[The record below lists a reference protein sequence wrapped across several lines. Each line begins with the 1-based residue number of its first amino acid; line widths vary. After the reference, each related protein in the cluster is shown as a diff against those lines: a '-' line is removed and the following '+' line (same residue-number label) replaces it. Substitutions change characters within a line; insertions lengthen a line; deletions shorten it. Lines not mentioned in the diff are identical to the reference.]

1 MHGTLI
7 RLLLAAVA
15 ALLVLPGVA
24 SAKIIE
30 VGQIG
35 TPAPSCPTSPC
46 EVISRTTAFQTRAD
60 GKRKVFAAPEAGRIV
75 AWSITLGTPKRKQRK
90 YFEENLGG
98 TAQAGIVVLR
108 QGDRRYGRV
117 TAASP
122 VEELRPFFGQTV
134 QFPLAESLAVAEGDV
149 GAGVGP
155 RPRARQR
162 LARQPSEGRMR
173 RHADAE
179 RPSGRARPHAVQ
191 VRLPHRPG
199 DLQRD
204 ADHDARAAGTR
215 AEAEVAALGAE
226 QVEQGGPLS
235 AGCREGAFSNTS
247 GMSPRRR
254 DTSPGGS
261 YGTPARQQRPKAADL
276 QAGARKRLA
285 GRDAPASGSS
295 SESGQRRRCS
305 LANACAQ
312 RQARRRPHSSQY
324 EATRSASD
332 AMASRRNVPGNGIEE

>member
-1 MHGTLI
+1 LLVFNPFMHGTLI

-134 QFPLAESLAVAEGDV
+134 QFPLAESLAIAEGDV
-149 GAGVGP
+149 VALTVPTWAPALALGLGEESAW
-155 RPRARQR
+155 RA
-162 LARQPSEGRMR
+162 
-173 RHADAE
+173 
-179 RPSGRARPHAVQ
+179 V
-191 VRLPHRPG
+191 RPG
-199 DLQRD
+199 NDCTDTENQAAQRD
-204 ADHDARAAGTR
+204 IGLLGRYRCVYRTARLTYSATLVTR
-215 AEAEVAALGAE
+215 PQRPQQETPPEATPE
-226 QVEQGGPLS
+226 
-235 AGCREGAFSNTS
+235 
-247 GMSPRRR
+247 PRRR
-254 DTSPGGS
+254 
-261 YGTPARQQRPKAADL
+261 
-276 QAGARKRLA
+276 
-285 GRDAPASGSS
+285 
-295 SESGQRRRCS
+295 
-305 LANACAQ
+305 
-312 RQARRRPHSSQY
+312 
-324 EATRSASD
+324 
-332 AMASRRNVPGNGIEE
+332 